1 MNDKNIYQRINA
13 VQQLVEYVKKDAK
26 VDGGGAKYAAVT
38 HDNVVSMIRKH
49 LVDNGVLIVPD
60 QTHGEILVHRDKEK
74 GINMHLYKGV
84 YAISFVNI
92 DKPEDRITV
101 NIEAHANDNGDKA
114 TGKAITYATKSAI
127 LKVFLLETGL
137 DDESRT
143 AEPEPVEPIRQ
154 AITDERLS
162 QAISKINSG
171 EFTLERL
178 LAAFSLS
185 PDQLS
190 KVISGVKN
198 DKV

>member
-1 MNDKNIYQRINA
+1 MIDLNIYQRINA
-13 VQQLVEYVKKDAK
+13 VQKLVEYVKKDAK

-38 HDNVVSMIRKH
+38 HDNVVAMIRKH
-49 LVDNGVLIVPD
+49 LVENGVLIVPD
-60 QTHGEILVHRDKEK
+60 QTQGEILVHRDKEK

-143 AEPEPVEPIRQ
+143 AEPEPQDPVKQE
-154 AITDERLS
+154 ITDERLS
-162 QAISKINSG
+162 AAINKIKSK
-171 EFTLERL
+171 EYTLDRL
-178 LAAFSLS
+178 LSGFNLTVE
-185 PDQLS
+185 QLA
-190 KVISGVKN
+190 KVFREVQN
-198 DKV
+198 DPV

>member
-1 MNDKNIYQRINA
+1 MNDTNIYQRINA
-13 VQQLVEYVKKDAK
+13 VQKLVEYVKKDAK

-38 HDNVVSMIRKH
+38 HDNVVAMIRKH

-60 QTHGEILVHRDKEK
+60 QTQGEILVHRDKEK

-143 AEPEPVEPIRQ
+143 AEPEPVEPIRL
-154 AITDERLS
+154 AITDERLN